1 MRFFPALLFL
11 QLNLLKIIKPAL
23 VSCLKED
30 LEGIE
35 SESVSETNAIK
46 HFWGKITNL
55 ANAIIHDGVEHTLGD
70 FSPYS
75 QT

>member
-46 HFWGKITNL
+46 HIWEKITNL
-55 ANAIIHDGVEHTLGD
+55 AYAIMSYGVEHKLST
-70 FSPYS
+70 FSAYF